1 MVMPKELEVAHEGDR
16 QTQGFMNNLV
26 NMGLNSEELWDAFD
40 IDDDI
45 VVSQY
50 IVFWPDVDW
59 T

>member
-16 QTQGFMNNLV
+16 WTQGFMSNLV
-26 NMGLNSEELWDAFD
+26 NMGLNSEELWDAFG

-50 IVFWPDVDW
+50 VVF
-59 T
+59 